1 MNDRI
6 KSFGLFIIN
15 ESNTSIGHTFNT
27 YDYWRI
33 LMRILSIIR
42 TIAMFLV
49 GGSIITHEIPALHH
63 YTQNLS
69 SIMSMSAGVFTG
81 FVLGAI

>member
-1 MNDRI
+1 
-6 KSFGLFIIN
+6 
-15 ESNTSIGHTFNT
+15 
-27 YDYWRI
+27 
-33 LMRILSIIR
+33 MRILSIIR